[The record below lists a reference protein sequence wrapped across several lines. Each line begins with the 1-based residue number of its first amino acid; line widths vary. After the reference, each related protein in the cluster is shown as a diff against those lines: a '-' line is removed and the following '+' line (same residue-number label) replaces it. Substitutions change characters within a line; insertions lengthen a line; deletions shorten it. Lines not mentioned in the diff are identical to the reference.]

1 MFYEK
6 KETPG
11 LGAEVDNPNWKNSWK
26 GKKIYK
32 NNEVV
37 LSVIKGKVDNTDS
50 QAAYKVDGL
59 SGATIT
65 SRGVSNM
72 VSYWFGE
79 SGYSQLLKELDYE
92 S

>member
-1 MFYEK
+1 M
-6 KETPG
+6 
-11 LGAEVDNPNWKNSWK
+11 
-26 GKKIYK
+26 
-32 NNEVV
+32 
-37 LSVIKGKVDNTDS
+37 SVIKGKVDNTDS

-79 SGYSQLLKELDYE
+79 SGYSQLLKELNYE